1 MGSSRFLKQK
11 GNPDDDDDDGIEEA
25 KNEGVNLNLLKE
37 INLSSS

>member
-11 GNPDDDDDDGIEEA
+11 GNPDDDDDDIEEA
-25 KNEGVNLNLLKE
+25 KNKGVNLNLLKE